1 MSLRDLDLKNN
12 IKEQR
17 KLPPGSLQRNYR
29 GRRKGSWLFR
39 PDPTGEHWGT
49 SLMGFSPCFTV
60 YHYFVDI
67 VSWNKNVR
75 RGFITIKLRGEDG
88 NITESKIDQ

>member
-1 MSLRDLDLKNN
+1 MLKTEGNSSLGLCRETLEGKKGDVGFL
-12 IKEQR
+12 EP
-17 KLPPGSLQRNYR
+17 PPG
-29 GRRKGSWLFR
+29 
-39 PDPTGEHWGT
+39 EHRDA
-49 SLMGFSPCFTV
+49 SLMGFSPYFTV

-67 VSWNKNVR
+67 VSWNKSVR